1 MLTTLRQIF
10 DGVLD
15 RLSYYL
21 TTHLPSMLAALI
33 IVLAGYVLA
42 VALRS
47 VLRRIFK
54 GMAMDKFLRQ
64 SGVVFMLAPS
74 GRLRA
79 KELVAGTVYWC
90 TIMGGVLVGL
100 SVFKSDI
107 ITQLVQRFVFL
118 LPKLLVAGLLLLAG
132 AWLGRYLSRST
143 LVWAV
148 NEGFPSARRLATA
161 VRIIIMFVAVVVA
174 ADQLDFARN
183 VFLAAFVILVGGAI
197 LTASLAIGIGASS
210 GVRRFLQSRQEQSE
224 ECRERSVL
232 NHL

>member
-1 MLTTLRQIF
+1 MVETLKRIL

-33 IVLAGYVLA
+33 IVLAAYLLA
-42 VALRS
+42 LALRKL
-47 VLRRIFK
+47 LRRIIK

-79 KELVAGTVYWC
+79 TELVAGTVYWG
-90 TIMGGVLVGL
+90 TLLAGVLIGL

-132 AWLGRYLSRST
+132 AWLGRYLGRST

-148 NEGFPSARRLATA
+148 NEGCPSARRLATA
-161 VRIIIMFVAVVVA
+161 VRIVIMFVAVVVA

-183 VFLAAFVILVGGAI
+183 VFLAAFVILVGGAV
-197 LTASLAIGIGASS
+197 LTASLAVGIGASS
-210 GVRRFLQSRQEQSE
+210 GVRRFLESRQEQSKE
-224 ECRERSVL
+224 SSERSVL